1 MMKLMSVP
9 THILALLVATTMI
22 GSVATMNLQ
31 QAFAF
36 GFVERQQ
43 IGEFQKLTAQF
54 EKAVINSISNP
65 EISPQPHLSQDFL
78 KLTGEFKTDVINAV
92 LVNPPEPDKI
102 PEFHK
107 VYTDGVLRIFLGG
120 PDTIPELLQDYGRN
134 VFQIFGFGPR

>member
-1 MMKLMSVP
+1 MKLR
-9 THILALLVATTMI
+9 TLILAIFVATALV
-22 GSVATMNLQ
+22 GAVAAINLQ

-65 EISPQPHLSQDFL
+65 EISPQLHLSQDFL
-78 KLTGEFKTDVINAV
+78 KLTGEFKTDIINA
-92 LVNPPEPDKI
+92 LLSNPPEPDKI

-107 VYTDGVLRIFLGG
+107 IYTDGVLRIFLGG
-120 PDTIPELLQDYGRN
+120 PDTIPGLLQDYGRN
-134 VFQIFGFGPR
+134 VFQIFGLGPR